1 MDFKYGSLFVLGL
14 LAISGVCSGARAGFR
29 SSSYRRSGSSVSSS
43 GDGFIAGM
51 VILGIVGAVVIALV
65 IICLL
70 KKKGIIC
77 ASPKVTS
84 TPSSGINIVDK
95 RDLTDN
101 YSTGFVNPPPPPTY
115 SAVYPPSYSN
125 GNVSAP
131 DPAYPPTANM
141 PN

>member
-14 LAISGVCSGARAGFR
+14 LAISAVCSDARGR
-29 SSSYRRSGSSVSSS
+29 VSSYRRSGSSVSSS
-43 GDGFIAGM
+43 GFEY
-51 VILGIVGAVVIALV
+51 IVGVVIGGFLIAIIAYV
-65 IICLL
+65 VICLL

-77 ASPKVTS
+77 ASPNVTS
-84 TPSSGINIVDK
+84 TPNSGINIVYK

-131 DPAYPPTANM
+131 DPAPDYP
-141 PN
+141 